1 MLGGALTAFP
11 QFFFFRPDA
20 PHLSEFSPA
29 FWIAVTCS
37 LVLLGA
43 HEGSW
48 LDRRRLASR
57 LLIVFI
63 SLHAVLYLWRTLP
76 DRWTG
81 TIAVRKGRAK
91 LFEAENGVRVYVSK
105 KEHAGL
111 TTILGLIRRHSR
123 PGDYL
128 VAYPYH
134 PSFNV
139 LADRPTYEKN
149 VYVDNATRSK
159 YWDTEAISRIKQF
172 APAVIILSDWDINST
187 GSSRFSV
194 WALETKT
201 WIQTNYVHQGTYLD
215 WYEVYTR
222 PTSEGD
228 RAVRRRPRTI
238 GKLLYR

>member
-1 MLGGALTAFP
+1 MRA
-11 QFFFFRPDA
+11 
-20 PHLSEFSPA
+20 
-29 FWIAVTCS
+29 
-37 LVLLGA
+37 
-43 HEGSW
+43 
-48 LDRRRLASR
+48 
-57 LLIVFI
+57 
-63 SLHAVLYLWRTLP
+63 
-76 DRWTG
+76 
-81 TIAVRKGRAK
+81 RKGRAK

-105 KEHAGL
+105 REHAGL

-139 LADRPTYEKN
+139 VADRPTYEKN
-149 VYVDNATRSK
+149 VYVDNATRTK
-159 YWDTEAISRIKQF
+159 HWDREAIARIKQF

-201 WIQTNYVHQGTYLD
+201 WIQTNYIHQGTYLD

-222 PTSEGD
+222 PPRE
-228 RAVRRRPRTI
+228 AAAPRRRSWRD
-238 GKLLYR
+238 RRVR